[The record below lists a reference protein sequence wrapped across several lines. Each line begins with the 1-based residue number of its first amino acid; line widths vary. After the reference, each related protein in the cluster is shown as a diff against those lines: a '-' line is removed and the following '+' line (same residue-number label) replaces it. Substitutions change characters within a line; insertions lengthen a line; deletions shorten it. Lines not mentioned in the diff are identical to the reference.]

1 MIPHGQDGRR
11 APDTL
16 EEMAADYIREIQMLQ
31 PEGPYLLGGFSFG
44 GLVAFEMAQ
53 QLTRAGQKVA
63 LLALLDPTPPHYG
76 KRLNPEDSAF
86 MYQSWREKPSS
97 HWENLKSLNT
107 KGRVDYLKTRLG
119 WRFARLVR
127 TAKSKSCDWSLR
139 LGRRVPSRLR
149 MFYFLEVSHRVAREY
164 SLKPYPGPMSL
175 LQTSRNSQDRHSVWA
190 ALAAGG
196 IDPVS
201 LPGQHMDV
209 IQGDQ
214 VEAWGEALRSR
225 LIQAQV
231 AEGE

>member
-1 MIPHGQDGRR
+1 
-11 APDTL
+11 
-16 EEMAADYIREIQMLQ
+16 
-31 PEGPYLLGGFSFG
+31 
-44 GLVAFEMAQ
+44 
-53 QLTRAGQKVA
+53 
-63 LLALLDPTPPHYG
+63 
-76 KRLNPEDSAF
+76 
-86 MYQSWREKPSS
+86 
-97 HWENLKSLNT
+97 
-107 KGRVDYLKTRLG
+107 
-119 WRFARLVR
+119 
-127 TAKSKSCDWSLR
+127 
-139 LGRRVPSRLR
+139 